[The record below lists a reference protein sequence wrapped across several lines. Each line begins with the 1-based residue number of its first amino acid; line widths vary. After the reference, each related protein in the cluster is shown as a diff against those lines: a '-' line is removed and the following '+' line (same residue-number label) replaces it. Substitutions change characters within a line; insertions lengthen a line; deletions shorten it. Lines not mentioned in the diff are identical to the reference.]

1 MSDPFSIATGVAGL
15 ISLGIT
21 VCDGLHTYFS
31 AIKDRKDDLAIVT
44 QNVALFKFHIFAVQS
59 SASKFGH
66 RHSPAIN
73 GLQLSL
79 INCEMQLQCL
89 QKLLSELMPT
99 GDPSLSKGIWRSQ
112 KLIARYPFDRKK
124 LVQLEE
130 YLLRANTTLCSF
142 IQALNLDISIRMSDE
157 LEAFKMTLESI
168 DINTQTTSRTI
179 STRLDITSPRVESST
194 LQYLPSRIKDA
205 TVSSSNNIVLHQAAV
220 GVAET
225 KASFNGSVQSFED
238 IYNAYSTPHYLQ
250 NAEIERRLYKKL
262 ADMDRTC
269 GASSGKT
276 SNRPAGWTYRFWGG
290 LTVSR
295 QGDVQINHRLGC
307 IFFQRSKRHISRTS
321 ATYFGLL
328 SLFSQSFTISLTQE
342 YPGGPYSVS
351 FGLQPCNIIFY
362 SRKNGDRLGCLAD
375 SVIKELR
382 AIYRSG
388 KASPFDVDQRGN
400 NIAHLCL
407 EACLYT
413 LRFEKPLKSSGRE
426 IDAIYKMLSY
436 LADIG
441 VPITA
446 SNFNQSNIL
455 TLPMNYRNIR
465 ILPRLYKLVVIH
477 DSSFYSTDLAHK
489 GSPSTYPLR
498 ASDGDKLL
506 KQLEILHIGF
516 SELFLAVITQDHQRL
531 QSVLLAEDSLLDIS
545 QIDLFGRNILHA
557 SCNWPDG
564 LRLLLQRQ
572 DVRPLIDMATSS
584 HSPLSPLDCALF
596 YSKIHCNAP
605 DQWTEC
611 HNCRCYVGVQLLLE
625 ADCKVTVGWI
635 RTKTLRGCSWK
646 ARNLLFMHLKDRRQ
660 RLRNIALSILPQT
673 VLRQYGVATTPLP
686 DKTAVLLWSKL
697 QQIKDQQ
704 HHRVWLP
711 GGINPCNSR
720 HTIIPESLFDFPNHL
735 RVIEL
740 ALDYGFAP
748 RDENGVQPLLSGRHI
763 IPDSVPWASEDSMKY
778 LDWLFRQNLCPEL
791 SFKPFQL
798 SFLHRIAAFIGPL
811 ISYKIYEASL
821 SYQDISIPELQGS
834 GTLILAICDNKY
846 QCNIPCPCSSGIFT
860 RPLAHILPTVLQRQI
875 GMQSIV
881 VTNLYQ
887 QRELGIQST
896 HFFLH
901 IRGHI
906 KLVVICI
913 SMLKISQCSSE
924 YLYMAKCAIHILTMM
939 SLGVRHLPI
948 CSTSHY
954 DDLQDSM
961 GNEDWKEI
969 LHEDRELID
978 QLEALDQEF
987 GDVFDRQNV
996 SIEEFLL
1003 GYWLTRMKEIIL
1015 EFHKP
1020 LTHHDRYKLLEAG
1033 VVLEEDNADGS
1044 EFFDDMMYVR

>member
-1 MSDPFSIATGVAGL
+1 MS
-15 ISLGIT
+15 
-21 VCDGLHTYFS
+21 
-31 AIKDRKDDLAIVT
+31 
-44 QNVALFKFHIFAVQS
+44 
-59 SASKFGH
+59 
-66 RHSPAIN
+66 
-73 GLQLSL
+73 
-79 INCEMQLQCL
+79 
-89 QKLLSELMPT
+89 
-99 GDPSLSKGIWRSQ
+99 
-112 KLIARYPFDRKK
+112 
-124 LVQLEE
+124 
-130 YLLRANTTLCSF
+130 
-142 IQALNLDISIRMSDE
+142 
-157 LEAFKMTLESI
+157 LEAL
-168 DINTQTTSRTI
+168 DINTQATLRTI
-179 STRLDITSPRVESST
+179 ATRLDVNPKVEPNT
-194 LQYLPSRIKDA
+194 LQLIPSRIEDA
-205 TVSSSNNIVLHQAAV
+205 TASSSKSIVLHQTTV
-220 GVAET
+220 GFTET
-225 KASFNGSVQSFED
+225 KTSHSGEGRSFEN
-238 IYNAYSTPHYLQ
+238 ITNAHSMPRYLKNSEFEQ
-250 NAEIERRLYKKL
+250 RLCKKL
-262 ADMDRTC
+262 AGMDCTC

-276 SNRPAGWTYRFWGG
+276 SNRPASWTYRFWGG

-295 QGDVQINHRLGC
+295 QGD
-307 IFFQRSKRHISRTS
+307 
-321 ATYFGLL
+321 
-328 SLFSQSFTISLTQE
+328 E
-342 YPGGPYSVS
+342 YKK
-351 FGLQPCNIIFY
+351 IFY
-362 SRKNGDRLGCLAD
+362 SRKNGNRLGCLAD
-375 SVIKELR
+375 SVIKKLR

-400 NIAHLCL
+400 NVAHLCL

-489 GSPSTYPLR
+489 GSPN
-498 ASDGDKLL
+498 
-506 KQLEILHIGF
+506 IGL
-516 SELFLAVITQDHQRL
+516 SELFLAVITEDHQRL
-531 QSVLLAEDSLLDIS
+531 QSVLSAEDSLLDIS

-572 DVRPLIDMATSS
+572 DVRPLVDMATSS
-584 HSPLSPLDCALF
+584 SSPLSPLDCALF
-596 YSKIHCNAP
+596 YSKIYCNAP

-611 HNCRCYVGVQLLLE
+611 HNCACYVGVQLLLE

-635 RTKTLRGCSWK
+635 RTKTLGGCSWK

-697 QQIKDQQ
+697 QQIKDQH

-735 RVIEL
+735 PVIEL

-763 IPDSVPWASEDSMKY
+763 IPDSVPWRSKDSMKY

-798 SFLHRIAAFIGPL
+798 SFLHRMAAFIGQL
-811 ISYKIYEASL
+811 ISYK
-821 SYQDISIPELQGS
+821 
-834 GTLILAICDNKY
+834 N
-846 QCNIPCPCSSGIFT
+846 
-860 RPLAHILPTVLQRQI
+860 
-875 GMQSIV
+875 
-881 VTNLYQ
+881 
-887 QRELGIQST
+887 
-896 HFFLH
+896 
-901 IRGHI
+901 
-906 KLVVICI
+906 
-913 SMLKISQCSSE
+913 
-924 YLYMAKCAIHILTMM
+924 
-939 SLGVRHLPI
+939 
-948 CSTSHY
+948 
-954 DDLQDSM
+954 SM

-969 LHEDRELID
+969 LDEDRELID
-978 QLEALDQEF
+978 QLETLDEEF

-1020 LTHHDRYKLLEAG
+1020 LTHHDRHELLEAG
-1033 VVLEEDNADGS
+1033 VVLEEDNDDGS
-1044 EFFDDMMYVR
+1044 ECFDDMIYVR